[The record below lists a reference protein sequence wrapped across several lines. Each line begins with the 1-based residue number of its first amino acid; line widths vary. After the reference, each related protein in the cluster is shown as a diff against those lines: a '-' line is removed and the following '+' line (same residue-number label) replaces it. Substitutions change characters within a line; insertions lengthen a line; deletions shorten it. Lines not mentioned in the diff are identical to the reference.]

1 MKTAFLHRVILLFV
15 LLNMAFCGGVRA
27 AEPTPG
33 KSLVFDEKIHDFG
46 EIDEMGGK
54 AVNRFRFTNRSEEP
68 VALLYA
74 RTGCTCVTAT
84 VPKRPV
90 NPGETAYV
98 EVSYDPEYRP
108 GHFSK
113 EIAVISETSK
123 GKEYN
128 RIWVKGDVKPGRH
141 PITDKYRYCLGHNL
155 YANLKVMNF
164 GTVRVGQTKTM
175 ALKFGSDCEIT
186 MNIDF
191 QVRNPETG
199 VFVPAGF
206 ILRPFREGRL
216 DVEVRATKSGECT
229 TEIVPVVNGYSL
241 EPIKVVFN
249 AVK

>member
-1 MKTAFLHRVILLFV
+1 MKTFYRLII
-15 LLNMAFCGGVRA
+15 AFCLMSGLLA
-27 AEPTPG
+27 SAQTPNEA
-33 KSLVFDEKIHDFG
+33 LVFEEKIHDFG

-54 AVNRFRFTNRSEEP
+54 AVNKFKFTNTGKEA

-84 VPKRPV
+84 VPKQPV
-90 NPGETAYV
+90 KPGETAYV

-123 GKEYN
+123 GKQYN
-128 RIWVKGDVKPGRH
+128 RVWVKGDVKPGKH

-155 YANLKVMNF
+155 YVNLKVMNF
-164 GTVRVGQTKTM
+164 GTVRVGQAKTM

-186 MNIDF
+186 MNLDF
-191 QVRNPETG
+191 QVKNPETG
-199 VFVPAGF
+199 VLVPAGF
-206 ILRPFREGRL
+206 ILRPFREGRV
-216 DVEVRATKSGECT
+216 DVEVRAAEAGRGT
-229 TEIVPVVNGYSL
+229 TEIVPVVNGYAL